1 MPEGTHP
8 KRIGPYRILELKG
21 EGAWGLVY
29 LAEHQEPVRRKV
41 AVKVLKPGLDTH
53 QVLARFEVERQAMA
67 MMNRSIPQRP
77 QVTQAASEPAAE
89 AIQILDI
96 LQTTGA

>member
-1 MPEGTHP
+1 MSADNPMSQTLGIQGEVAMFPRGAINHP
-8 KRIGPYRILELKG
+8 SLLASTCILFN
-21 EGAWGLVY
+21 
-29 LAEHQEPVRRKV
+29 
-41 AVKVLKPGLDTH
+41 AVTVLKPGLDPH

-77 QVTQAASEPAAE
+77 QVTQAAPEPVAE